1 MTHLMDCILLLM
13 LKLARR
19 MLLIRKR
26 SKFIG
31 LESSNYKGPFETKD
45 FSETSEYSSSGH
57 DFKWSSNT
65 VKYFNSKFAITT
77 CTNEDKQMEI
87 IHVIKITVQVSAEDR
102 EMIIRC
108 LKLNALESD
117 ATEICLSQES
127 DGSLSIHKIIS
138 DHLKID
144 SDSIEDTVKGLTFF
158 VEKVLE
164 EQKIEWEDAYEKA
177 DSEEY
182 LIQQGIVVHNELSKK
197 ITVDHDT
204 NKTICGMFGSTADD
218 ECFNE
223 IINSQTNNGNF
234 KCRELISGPFKIK
247 LSEKNIDSLK
257 NYAEKLCLRRLEN
270 SVWITSLIIV
280 YFEIV
285 LAKYKSDSKW
295 SSAYNSAKNL
305 VQQSVRN
312 HKYEKE
318 LHDACEKYLLRL
330 GYNYLTKKFILLKN
344 LKNKKYH
351 RENLL

>member
-1 MTHLMDCILLLM
+1 
-13 LKLARR
+13 
-19 MLLIRKR
+19 
-26 SKFIG
+26 
-31 LESSNYKGPFETKD
+31 
-45 FSETSEYSSSGH
+45 
-57 DFKWSSNT
+57 
-65 VKYFNSKFAITT
+65 
-77 CTNEDKQMEI
+77 
-87 IHVIKITVQVSAEDR
+87 
-102 EMIIRC
+102 
-108 LKLNALESD
+108 
-117 ATEICLSQES
+117 
-127 DGSLSIHKIIS
+127 
-138 DHLKID
+138 
-144 SDSIEDTVKGLTFF
+144 
-158 VEKVLE
+158 
-164 EQKIEWEDAYEKA
+164 
-177 DSEEY
+177 
-182 LIQQGIVVHNELSKK
+182 
-197 ITVDHDT
+197 
-204 NKTICGMFGSTADD
+204 MFGSTADD

-330 GYNYLTKKFILLKN
+330 DIQIEEGSATNANENENVKSSAKTPASTELESPDDLQKIHDHLPEASLTLYNRLG
-344 LKNKKYH
+344 
-351 RENLL
+351 ENEDKVA